1 MSNIRLPEA
10 TLISANTIVKNV
22 NNGILAKKSYS
33 KLFDNEYYY
42 FPDCNAFSC
51 QENYPW
57 HCLTSSMGISSIS
70 KAKAFYCVTKSMSK
84 WDTQKFEKINNPTYE
99 LGVRPVFRYSEI
111 KTYCQVIKEIEPG
124 YLIVTFGE
132 YPNEVVYDSNI
143 KDIYTD
149 SYFWNNPEPILT
161 GNKYTLVIFK
171 DEESETREFPEVTF
185 TGIDGRYVIKDD
197 EIYKVEPVYFLV
209 DVKKDFA
216 ISRDILFCLPT
227 LKDAREITSYK
238 ATLPYE
244 FLNTYFV
251 PELMQ
256 SITKQEKQEIKSEEN
271 PLIKERIDNIL
282 SLITDTCIEPIV
294 KEELQGLIDEYNN
307 DLESEKE
314 AKEDIGLTLTIPKTP
329 DTKFLEKLDGL
340 YSKIKCFLY
349 YNESKLIFSCLHLEK
364 KLEIESALYKD
375 IFTIFNYILPTLP
388 DNKRKKY
395 EEEINAILNYAL
407 ALIIKLYQTESSEK
421 VNIELEVRKRLQPLL
436 EELSKDVATNY
447 IDINLNEIIKG
458 IFKASND
465 KYQANLFEL
474 INSIVREIEI
484 LIESNKLEG
493 YQNRLIEL
501 LNNDSPKSF
510 DYLTKLYIAL
520 ISLKNE
526 IEEKL
531 NTNESIERKKIRRKF
546 I

>member
-1 MSNIRLPEA
+1 MDIIIPEA
-10 TLISANTIVKNV
+10 SLIDIKRIVKRGQNKWLDK
-22 NNGILAKKSYS
+22 IYYS
-33 KLFDNEYYY
+33 KLFNLSWNYVYPKTASSFSIPEVHLGHLSKLVIYDLLTNSIDGGCYHALNSGHNCCQSNKPDY
-42 FPDCNAFSC
+42 FFA
-51 QENYPW
+51 
-57 HCLTSSMGISSIS
+57 I
-70 KAKAFYCVTKSMSK
+70 
-84 WDTQKFEKINNPTYE
+84 
-99 LGVRPVFRYSEI
+99 RPVFKYYEI
-111 KTYCQVIKEIEPG
+111 KEHCKIVEELAPS
-124 YLIVTFGE
+124 YLLVSFGE
-132 YPNEVVYDSNI
+132 YPNEVVYDSNR

-149 SYFWNNPEPILT
+149 SYFWNNPKPIPT
-161 GNKYTLVIFK
+161 GNKYTLIIFK

-197 EIYKVEPVYFLV
+197 KIYKVEPVYFLV

-227 LKDAREITSYK
+227 LKDAREVTSYK
-238 ATLPYE
+238 ETLPYE

-256 SITKQEKQEIKSEEN
+256 GITKQNEIEVKSEEN

-294 KEELQGLIDEYNN
+294 KEELQELINEYNN

-314 AKEDIGLTLTIPKTP
+314 IKGDIGLTLTIPKTP
-329 DTKFLEKLDGL
+329 DVKFLEKLDGL
-340 YSKIKCFLY
+340 YSKIKCFPY
-349 YNESKLIFSCLHLEK
+349 FNESKLIFSCLDLEK
-364 KLEIESALYKD
+364 KLEIESSLYKD

-388 DNKRKKY
+388 DNKRKVY
-395 EEEINAILNYAL
+395 EEKINAILNYAL
-407 ALIIKLYQTESSEK
+407 ALIIKLYKVESSEK
-421 VNIELEVRKRLQPLL
+421 VNIELEVRKRLQPIL

-447 IDINLNEIIKG
+447 ININLNEIIKG
-458 IFKASND
+458 IFKASSD
-465 KYQANLFEL
+465 KYQANLFDL

-493 YQNRLIEL
+493 YQNKLIEL
-501 LNNDSPKSF
+501 LNNDNPKSF
-510 DYLTKLYIAL
+510 EYLTKLYIEL
-520 ISLKNE
+520 IRLKE
-526 IEEKL
+526 KIEEKL